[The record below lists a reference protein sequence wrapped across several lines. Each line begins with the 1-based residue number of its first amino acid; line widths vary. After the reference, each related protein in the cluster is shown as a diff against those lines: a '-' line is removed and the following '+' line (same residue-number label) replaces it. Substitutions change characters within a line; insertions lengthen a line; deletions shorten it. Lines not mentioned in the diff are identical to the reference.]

1 MTKQIR
7 IIGTGVCLPCAISGH
22 DGDACRANKTEDG
35 GVFCVTCTSFSQ
47 PISANARAI
56 YQMPMSVKLV
66 VAALLRQDNPPGT
79 LTSEAAEID
88 DTDKP
93 LTATYAQY
101 GPENLTAER
110 AALACMQGNADVVL
124 GAGRVTFAATV
135 LANVVVRFQYEEV
148 KNFNGHAFDKK
159 VLTADE
165 DALLNVL
172 PHRDCP
178 PTLAA
183 AARKLIEMGFDVLH
197 VDLDAS
203 MRRIVLCHT
212 LGANLDRRI
221 PQGIFAEVN
230 YVV

>member
-1 MTKQIR
+1 MTKPLR
-7 IIGTGVCLPCAISGH
+7 IIGTDVCLPCAISGH
-22 DGDACRANKTEDG
+22 DGDACRANKLEDG
-35 GVFCVTCTSFSQ
+35 GVFCVTCTSISQ

-66 VAALLRQDNPPGT
+66 VAALLCQD
-79 LTSEAAEID
+79 SSID
-88 DTDKP
+88 DDSHP

-101 GPENLTAER
+101 GPDVLTPDR
-110 AALACMQGNADVVL
+110 AAAACAQGNADVVL
-124 GAGRVTFAATV
+124 GAGRVTFATDA
-135 LANVVVRFQYEEV
+135 LAQVVVRFQYDEV

-159 VLTADE
+159 APTAEEE
-165 DALLNVL
+165 DLLAIL
-172 PHRDCP
+172 PHRNCT
-178 PTLAA
+178 PTLVA

-197 VDLDAS
+197 ADLDSS
-203 MRRIVLCHT
+203 MRRVVLCHT